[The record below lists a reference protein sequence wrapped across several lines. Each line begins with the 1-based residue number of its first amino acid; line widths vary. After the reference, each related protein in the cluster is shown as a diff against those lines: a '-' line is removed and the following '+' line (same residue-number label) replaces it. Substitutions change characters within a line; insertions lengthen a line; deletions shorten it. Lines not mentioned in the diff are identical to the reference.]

1 MQSKGLLLSS
11 KNAIRRLADM
21 TEQDQGLRKFCGY
34 NIKRAFNVIQADVNQ
49 TLTRFGLR
57 LVTWSALS
65 VIKENPGLR
74 QSQLADILS
83 IERPNLVLLLDELE
97 RADLIN
103 RDRDSADRR
112 AYCLSL
118 TETGEVLYAEALL
131 AVEAHED
138 RMTEGLT
145 AEERVA
151 LIAMLRRIE
160 ANGKTGG
167 ETDGTGSLSEA

>member
-1 MQSKGLLLSS
+1 MS
-11 KNAIRRLADM
+11 
-21 TEQDQGLRKFCGY
+21 EQDQGLRLFCGY

-49 TLTRFGLR
+49 TLVPFGLR

-65 VIKENPGLR
+65 VIHGNPGLR

-83 IERPNLVLLLDELE
+83 IERPNLVVLLDELE
-97 RADLIN
+97 RSDLIN

-112 AYCLSL
+112 AYRLSL
-118 TETGEVLYAEALL
+118 TETGETLYHEALL
-131 AVEAHED
+131 AMEAHED
-138 RMTEGLT
+138 RLTEGLT
-145 AEERVA
+145 REDRAA

-167 ETDGTGSLSEA
+167 ETDGNGSLPEA

>member
-1 MQSKGLLLSS
+1 
-11 KNAIRRLADM
+11 M
-21 TEQDQGLRKFCGY
+21 TEQDQGLRQFCGY

-49 TLTRFGLR
+49 TLARFGLR

-65 VIKENPGLR
+65 VIKENPSLR

-83 IERPNLVLLLDELE
+83 IERPNLVVLLDELE

-103 RDRDSADRR
+103 RERDSTDRR

-118 TETGEVLYAEALL
+118 TEDGDALYQEALL
-131 AVEAHED
+131 AIQAHED

-145 AEERVA
+145 VEERTA
-151 LIAMLRRIE
+151 LIAMLRKIE

-167 ETDGTGSLSEA
+167 ETDGNGSLPDA